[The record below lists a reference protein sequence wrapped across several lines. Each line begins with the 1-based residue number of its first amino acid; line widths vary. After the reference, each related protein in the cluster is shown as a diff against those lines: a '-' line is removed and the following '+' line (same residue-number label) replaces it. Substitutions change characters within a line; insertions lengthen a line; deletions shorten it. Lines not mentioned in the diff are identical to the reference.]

1 MKKSYLIL
9 TFFFFISFS
18 YAQEITSTDAEQK
31 DKISRINK
39 GEEIKGLAIY
49 PNPVSNGIL
58 KITTFENAKKTV
70 QIFDVLGKQ
79 VLSRVIHL
87 QPLNISMLNSGI
99 YIIKVFEKGKVA
111 TRKLV
116 VK

>member
-1 MKKSYLIL
+1 MKKNYLIL
-9 TFFFFISFS
+9 TFFFMISVS
-18 YAQEITSTDAEQK
+18 YAQEITSTDAVQVEK
-31 DKISRINK
+31 NSRINDD
-39 GEEIKGLAIY
+39 EEIKGLAIY

-58 KITTFENAKKTV
+58 RITTFENAKKTV

-79 VLSRVIHL
+79 VLSRIIHS
-87 QPLNISMLNSGI
+87 QPLNISVLNSGI
-99 YIIKVFEKGKVA
+99 YIIKVFEKGKIA